1 LQTIEIKMAPEI
13 EIVTQA
19 NTREISPSIAHSTEV
34 TTVQVGL
41 AVIPVAFV
49 IALTFIFFKQV
60 KYQKN
65 LYTKLIT
72 LKRFSS
78 IPCRKCQFFDNN
90 QQLPCAVQPALVL
103 SEEAVNC
110 GDYAPKRK

>member
-1 LQTIEIKMAPEI
+1 MAPEI
-13 EIVTQA
+13 EIVTQQS
-19 NTREISPSIAHSTEV
+19 TREISPNIPPSSEV
-34 TTVQVGL
+34 TTIQVGL

-49 IALTFIFFKQV
+49 ITLAFIFFRQV

-65 LYTKLIT
+65 LYTKLVN
-72 LKRFSS
+72 LKRISS
-78 IPCRKCQFFDNN
+78 IPCRKCQFFNNN

-110 GDYAPKRK
+110 GDYAPKKR

>member
-1 LQTIEIKMAPEI
+1 MAPQT
-13 EIVTQA
+13 VTISQQSA
-19 NTREISPSIAHSTEV
+19 PQISPNYTPSDEA

-41 AVIPVAFV
+41 AFIPVAFV
-49 IALTFIFFKQV
+49 VTLAFIFFKQV
-60 KYQKN
+60 KSRKN
-65 LYTKLIT
+65 LYTKLVT
-72 LKRFSS
+72 FKRLSS

-110 GDYAPKRK
+110 GDYAPKKR

>member
-1 LQTIEIKMAPEI
+1 MIPET
-13 EIVTQA
+13 EIVTQPT
-19 NTREISPSIAHSTEV
+19 TRVSPNIPPSSEV
-34 TTVQVGL
+34 TTIQVGL

-49 IALTFIFFKQV
+49 VTLAFIFFKQV

-65 LYTKLIT
+65 LYTKLVN
-72 LKRFSS
+72 LKRLSS

-90 QQLPCAVQPALVL
+90 QQLPCAVHPTVVL

-110 GDYAPKRK
+110 ADYAPKRK

>member
-1 LQTIEIKMAPEI
+1 MAPEI
-13 EIVTQA
+13 EIVTQPS
-19 NTREISPSIAHSTEV
+19 TRVSPNIPPSSEV
-34 TTVQVGL
+34 TTIQVGL

-49 IALTFIFFKQV
+49 ITLAFIFFKQV
-60 KYQKN
+60 KYRKN
-65 LYTKLIT
+65 LYTQLVN
-72 LKRFSS
+72 LKRISS
-78 IPCRKCQFFDNN
+78 IPCRKCQFFNNN

>member
-1 LQTIEIKMAPEI
+1 MAPEI
-13 EIVTQA
+13 EIVSQA
-19 NTREISPSIAHSTEV
+19 NTREISPNIPPSREVSTI
-34 TTVQVGL
+34 QVGL

-49 IALTFIFFKQV
+49 IALAFIFFKQV
-60 KYQKN
+60 KYQNN
-65 LYTKLIT
+65 LYTKLVN
-72 LKRFSS
+72 LKRISS